1 MATSEDPLTIRTA
14 RFPSRLEETPAL
26 LSWFAELQPASLD
39 PLIWVQAQTALVE
52 GFTNA
57 VRHAHA
63 LLESPPAIEVAVAL
77 STSELWIRIYDHG
90 RFFDIPAFWRA
101 LEDTMGEASE
111 GGAPDPTALP
121 ERESHWGL
129 IMLLRLHRQH
139 GWSIHYDP
147 LPEGG
152 NVLNLRRPLA

>member
-1 MATSEDPLTIRTA
+1 MAAADATPTSRSA
-14 RFPSRLEETPAL
+14 RFPSRLEETSAL
-26 LSWFAELQPASLD
+26 LAWFSQVQPPSLD

-63 LLESPPAIEVAVAL
+63 PLASPPAIEVDVAYDATGL
-77 STSELWIRIYDHG
+77 RIRIRDHG
-90 RFFDIPAFWRA
+90 PFFDIPAVWRA
-101 LEDTMGEASE
+101 LEDTADGAGGSE
-111 GGAPDPTALP
+111 PADPTALP

-152 NVLNLRRPLA
+152 NVLVLQKPLC